1 VVAARVM
8 KSGIQNISKPN
19 FYFMKKLF
27 LSAVAMAALLGAAQT
42 ASAHISYSNR
52 NFGTL
57 LIGAPA
63 SSINNQTMSS
73 AFGWADATDAD
84 WGDSH
89 RGRFFRFTLTTTA
102 SVMVTVQR
110 NASGTGTPGT
120 FLPGISVYSG
130 LAQRANNE
138 GVDQGGTFRTEAL
151 AHDGAALSVAS
162 RPVEAEGSFRSLV
175 DFSIGNDDTFN
186 TAGDPSSGI
195 LIPARLAIFDYI
207 GHAADGTSDNFGS
220 VPGINGDGNADGF
233 VTATFDG
240 LAAGDYSFF
249 VGGANYAAQLVET
262 GPTYPTYGV
271 DVSIQ
276 AIPEPSTWAMI
287 AAAAGFFGWRFLRR
301 RA

>member
-1 VVAARVM
+1 M
-8 KSGIQNISKPN
+8 
-19 FYFMKKLF
+19 MKKIL
-27 LSAVAMAALLGAAQT
+27 LSAAATAVLLGAAQT
-42 ASAHISYSNR
+42 ASAHISYTGR

-57 LIGAPA
+57 VIGNPA

-73 AFGWADATDAD
+73 AFGWADATDSD

-102 SVMVTVQR
+102 SVMITVQR
-110 NASGTGTPGT
+110 NSGGTGAVGT
-120 FLPGISVYSG
+120 FLPAVSVYSG

-162 RPVEAEGSFRSLV
+162 RPAEAEGSFRSLV
-175 DFSIGNDDTFN
+175 DFSIGNDPTYV
-186 TAGDPSSGI
+186 TAGDAGSGI
-195 LIPARLAIFDYI
+195 LIPARLANFTYI

-233 VTATFDG
+233 VTATFDE

-249 VGGANYAAQLVET
+249 VGGANYAAQTAEP

-271 DVSIQ
+271 NVSVQ
-276 AIPEPSTWAMI
+276 AVPEPSTWALL
-287 AAAAGFFGWRFLRR
+287 ALGFGFLSWRILHRR
-301 RA
+301 SV

>member
-1 VVAARVM
+1 M

-27 LSAVAMAALLGAAQT
+27 LSTVAMAALLGAAQT

-89 RGRFFRFTLTTTA
+89 RGRFFRFTLTTAA

-162 RPVEAEGSFRSLV
+162 RPAGTEGSFRSLV

-195 LIPARLAIFDYI
+195 LIPARLANFTYI

-220 VPGINGDGNADGF
+220 VPGIIGDGNADGF
-233 VTATFDG
+233 VAATFHG
-240 LAAGDYSFF
+240 LAAGDYSLF
-249 VGGANYAAQLVET
+249 VGGANYAAQLAET
-262 GPTYPTYGV
+262 ASPFPTYGV
-271 DVSIQ
+271 NVSVQ
-276 AIPEPSTWAMI
+276 AIPEPSTWALI
-287 AAAAGFFGWRFLRR
+287 ALGAGFAGWRTFRR
-301 RA
+301 RNA